1 MSGDI
6 QPQRLKATGLQRR
19 KPFGRSARGA
29 VDQIGYALRRFFALI
44 SAKSESIFCSRSSA
58 SSRVVPEDLSFG
70 PAQSLFTGD
79 FGPRRKIRIEH
90 PAISL
95 SSVGK
100 ENAFLL
106 WVSGGGWRAA
116 VSSRTRRACFD
127 CRTLKRCRRS
137 RTDFGGPRDE

>member
-1 MSGDI
+1 M
-6 QPQRLKATGLQRR
+6 RR
-19 KPFGRSARGA
+19 DYRGESLFGRSARGA
-29 VDQIGYALRRFFALI
+29 VDQIGYALSLFALI

-79 FGPRRKIRIEH
+79 FGPRRKTRIEH

-106 WVSGGGWRAA
+106 
-116 VSSRTRRACFD
+116 
-127 CRTLKRCRRS
+127 
-137 RTDFGGPRDE
+137 